1 MSVQTVKNFIKAIRF
16 GSKFVYQTVPR
27 LITLWLD
34 AGEEPLVKDTEWAD
48 KINKDV
54 SSSLKHIPVYKVQS

>member
-54 SSSLKHIPVYKVQS
+54 SSSLKHIPVYKV